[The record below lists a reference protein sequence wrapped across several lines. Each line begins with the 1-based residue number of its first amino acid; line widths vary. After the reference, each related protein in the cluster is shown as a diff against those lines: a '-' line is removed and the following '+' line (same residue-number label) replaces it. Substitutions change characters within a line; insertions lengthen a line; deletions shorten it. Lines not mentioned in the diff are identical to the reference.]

1 MTEQSWFSLN
11 PELAKKPRSIES
23 ASEEVQP
30 QNTPLKLTEPLTKLD
45 LQNMAKAVLMLGDYL
60 TESIKGDGNTL
71 KQVQHEI
78 EKLTVSLGRFTDVV
92 LKALET
98 KQESPNAVLEREVL
112 LKINRELDEGR
123 GKDQL
128 QYSR

>member
-1 MTEQSWFSLN
+1 MTEQSWLGLN
-11 PELAKKPRSIES
+11 PELARKPRSIES
-23 ASEEVQP
+23 AAQKVQP
-30 QNTPLKLTEPLTKLD
+30 QNTQPLTKLD
-45 LQNMAKAVLMLGDYL
+45 LQNMAKAVLMLSDYL
-60 TESIKGDGNTL
+60 IESSNGDGSAL
-71 KQVQHEI
+71 KQIQHGI
-78 EKLTVSLGRFTDVV
+78 ENLAVSLGRFTDVV

-98 KQESPNAVLEREVL
+98 KQEGPNAVLEREVL

>member
-23 ASEEVQP
+23 AAQKVQP
-30 QNTPLKLTEPLTKLD
+30 QNTQPLTKLD

-98 KQESPNAVLEREVL
+98 KQEGPNAVLEREVL

>member
-1 MTEQSWFSLN
+1 VTEQSWLGLN
-11 PELAKKPRSIES
+11 PELARKPRSIKSLAEKV
-23 ASEEVQP
+23 EP
-30 QNTPLKLTEPLTKLD
+30 QNTPLKLADPLTKLD
-45 LQNMAKAVLMLGDYL
+45 LQNMAKAVLTLGDYL

-78 EKLTVSLGRFTDVV
+78 ENLTVSLGRFTDVV

-98 KQESPNAVLEREVL
+98 KQEGPNAVLEREVL
-112 LKINRELDEGR
+112 LKINRELDESH
-123 GKDQL
+123 GKDKL